1 MRPDGASRTGTS
13 AGIAGKALEMRGV
26 TIGVETGRRTYRP
39 LVSNVD
45 LTIGLG
51 ESVGVV
57 GESGSGK
64 SVTALSCLGL
74 LPDRLAVTEGEVFVA
89 GNNIRELSPEQL
101 RRIRGTEVAM
111 IFQDPMTSLDPC
123 FTVGSQIIEA
133 IVAHQSCSKTEARK
147 MAVEIL
153 DVVEIARPAE
163 RLKQYPH
170 EFSGGMR
177 QRVMIAAALVLRPKL
192 LIADEPTTA
201 LDVTTQ
207 AAIIKLVRNLRSEFG
222 MSVLWISHDLG
233 VVADIADRVVVMYA
247 GELVEDAATESIFER
262 PTHPYTR
269 GMIESSLHRP
279 HGSPFGFVS
288 GTVPEPA
295 DWPAGCRFAARCGR
309 RIDRCAQHPELVQLD
324 SGVWARCVNPEADV
338 RVGDGVSA

>member
-1 MRPDGASRTGTS
+1 MSPDVTVHGTTTAPNA
-13 AGIAGKALEMRGV
+13 AGYALEMRNV
-26 TIGVETGRRTYRP
+26 SIGVQTGSRTHRS
-39 LVSNVD
+39 LVTGVD
-45 LTIGLG
+45 LAIGVG
-51 ESVGVV
+51 ESVGLV

-74 LPDRLAVTEGEVFVA
+74 LPDRLSVTQGDIFVA
-89 GNNIRELSPEQL
+89 GYNIRDVSPEQL
-101 RRIRGTEVAM
+101 RRLRGTEVAM

-123 FTVGSQIIEA
+123 FTIGSQITEA
-133 IVAHQSCSKTEARK
+133 IVAHRSCSKAEAQR

-153 DVVEIARPAE
+153 DVVEISRASE

-207 AAIIKLVRNLRSEFG
+207 AAIVDLVGNLRSEFG

-233 VVADIADRVVVMYA
+233 VVAGIADRVAVMYA
-247 GELVEDAATESIFER
+247 GELVEEASSDSIFRR
-262 PTHPYTR
+262 PTHPYTK
-269 GMIESSLHRP
+269 GLIESSLHRP
-279 HGSPFGFVS
+279 HGEPFGFVA

-295 DWPAGCRFAARCGR
+295 DWPNGCRFAARCGR
-309 RIDRCAQHPELVQLD
+309 RIERCAEHPELLPIA
-324 SGVWARCVNPEADV
+324 SHARARCVNPEPAA
-338 RVGDGVSA
+338 RAAGVGA

>member
-1 MRPDGASRTGTS
+1 LTAQAVTT
-13 AGIAGKALEMRGV
+13 ATTNVTNYALEMRDV
-26 TIGVETGRRTYRP
+26 SIGVQTGHRTHRP
-39 LVSNVD
+39 LVTGVD
-45 LTIGLG
+45 LAIRIG
-51 ESVGVV
+51 ESVGLV

-74 LPDRLAVTEGEVFVA
+74 LPDRLAVTEGDILIA
-89 GNNIRELSPEQL
+89 GNNIRELTPEEL
-101 RRIRGTEVAM
+101 RRLCGTEVAM

-123 FTVGSQIIEA
+123 FTVGSQIVEA
-133 IVAHQSCSKTEARK
+133 VVAHRSCSKAEAQK

-153 DVVEIARPAE
+153 DVVEISRASE

-207 AAIIKLVRNLRSEFG
+207 AAIVNLVGNLRSEFG

-233 VVADIADRVVVMYA
+233 VVASIADRVTVMYA
-247 GELVEDAATESIFER
+247 GELVEDASSESVFRR
-262 PTHPYTR
+262 PTHPYTK
-269 GMIESSLHRP
+269 GLIESSMHRP
-279 HGSPFGFVS
+279 YGEAFGFVA

-295 DWPAGCRFAARCGR
+295 DWPSGCRFAERCSR
-309 RIDRCAQHPELVQLD
+309 QIDRCAEHPQLMPI
-324 SGVWARCVNPEADV
+324 SSRARARCVNPEIASEQPRWV
-338 RVGDGVSA
+338 HE